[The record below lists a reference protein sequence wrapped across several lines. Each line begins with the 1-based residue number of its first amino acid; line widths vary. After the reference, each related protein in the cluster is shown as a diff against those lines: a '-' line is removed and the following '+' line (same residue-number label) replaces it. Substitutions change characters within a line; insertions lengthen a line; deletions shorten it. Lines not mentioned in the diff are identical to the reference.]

1 MTRKD
6 FELIADVLYE
16 HKVKAISSTSNGVR
30 LSSSYISEFT
40 VDDLAKAFAEK
51 LDATNPRFNKDIFL
65 SRATKNR

>member
-1 MTRKD
+1 MEKSEMTRKD

-16 HKVKAISSTSNGVR
+16 HKVKAI
-30 LSSSYISEFT
+30 FT

-51 LDATNPRFNKDIFL
+51 LDATNPRFNEDIFI